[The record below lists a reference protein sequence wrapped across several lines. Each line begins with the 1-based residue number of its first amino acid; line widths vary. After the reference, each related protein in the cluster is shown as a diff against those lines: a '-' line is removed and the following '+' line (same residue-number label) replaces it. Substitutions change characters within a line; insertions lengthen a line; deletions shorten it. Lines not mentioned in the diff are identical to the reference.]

1 MKKRAEPN
9 NGSKSDTDR
18 AKRIYRAALESIKCL
33 DSINTG
39 KKAYREVFSP
49 DAVGLR
55 NKLKDYCE
63 RLMFFNPVEYGRKA
77 EEVLWRK
84 VFYDVIQV
92 VKRSKN
98 HIRHHGSVETA
109 YRTHLAAAAG
119 YYQHLVFRL
128 QREFSLRLAGVIDY
142 HQLPEIRAGR
152 RNDMTSVKTI
162 NPSIQEWAQRACH
175 RCLICLGD
183 ISRYIC
189 DVDRMSIPT
198 TAARYYHQAFMLFPE
213 IGMPHNQLGT
223 LAGSRYSGCE
233 AAYHY
238 VRCLACEKPFEGARG
253 NLARLFEKNSK
264 RFHELNTPQARD
276 LPPDEQRHQD
286 IKRFFTRFF
295 KLLEIFHGT
304 SNNIEM
310 TELQQLC
317 QLTLQD
323 FNLCMFYEPHHQL
336 RQSDLPGGPD
346 SRDFQDD
353 DFDEFMD
360 PGDPA
365 SFQYLDNGIVF
376 KIFGCLMCTIHLLEK
391 NGSTNITAATA
402 FLLALFSHLLNH
414 VVIRLQGCLEDME
427 HPNKIL
433 IAGSSLSSENM
444 HNEESSGS
452 EDEQARHMGDHAQQN
467 SQDSMAKSAKNGG
480 SKIQPKKSR
489 VSTLR
494 GLRRRRP
501 RRRDMSESSDNM
513 SDLSEASDLSEGN
526 DDVDE
531 HLVSSDS
538 ENYDDLASYFDHGSD
553 SDLSE
558 AEDILDNEVK
568 TNSNNAHSVNTE
580 HDNWSLSG
588 KGLPNGDMKHIWL
601 NGTGDKSLADISSEL
616 FSSSLMF
623 LGQDLAQSSQLADVF
638 NTKERVLVP
647 PGFNSSEEAKHVA
660 EITEKLA
667 NFDIETDTETIHNF
681 TDTEQTDAFAETEE
695 MDHERNNSSATGRQE
710 LQQQK
715 LMQVLEVIQSEGLL
729 PTVKVM
735 CDWMRSQASIISVCA
750 QSSYNLWQRL
760 SVLLN
765 FLPHETDIV
774 QHSMCWVPE
783 LQVIVKQTKF
793 PDWTQVF
800 PLTEDIELC
809 QLPPLADIHSQV
821 DFTTR
826 HRAQLSDIQETFLR
840 ICCLRHFGY
849 FLTSIESIDFT
860 YKADTSIFFGPS
872 SSSDLTVNNCSQ
884 ECMERLKDAENRR
897 NQLMRDMAQLRLQAE
912 VNELEGSLKTSEHW
926 VFPPYVVADD
936 TALCNYLGK
945 VKELTQ
951 TARCIVVIPVA
962 VVDSLDMQKKD
973 SANAREVIR
982 WLETQLR
989 RGNRYIRAQRSKETL
1004 SLNQYGIH
1012 KKKNRDAW
1020 YILELLG
1027 CARYLAQ
1034 QTGSFTGHSVVAII
1048 TGRQKLVTPTLP
1060 PIIQQIK
1067 SQAEQE
1073 GVTIETM
1080 VDFGNRWKSV
1090 LQQTGEG

>member
-33 DSINTG
+33 DGINKG

-92 VKRSKN
+92 VKRSKD

-152 RNDMTSVKTI
+152 RNDTSSVKTI

-198 TAARYYHQAFMLFPE
+198 TACRYYHQAFMLFPE

-238 VRCLACEKPFEGARG
+238 VRCLACEKPFDGARG
-253 NLARLFEKNSK
+253 NLTRLFEKNAK

-317 QLTLQD
+317 QHALQD
-323 FNLCMFYEPHHQL
+323 FNLCMFYEPQHQL
-336 RQSDLPGGPD
+336 KQRDPQGGAE
-346 SRDFQDD
+346 SRDFHLE
-353 DFDEFMD
+353 DFHEFLD

-376 KIFGCLMCTIHLLEK
+376 TIFGCLMCTIHLLEK
-391 NGSTNITAATA
+391 TGSTNITAATA

-444 HNEESSGS
+444 HNDESSGS
-452 EDEQARHMGDHAQQN
+452 EDERARRIDDHTLQN
-467 SQDSMAKSAKNGG
+467 SVDNTARSVRNG
-480 SKIQPKKSR
+480 SNKTESKKSR

-501 RRRDMSESSDNM
+501 QRRDMSESSDNM
-513 SDLSEASDLSEGN
+513 SDMSEVSDLSEGN
-526 DDVDE
+526 DDDVDDGI
-531 HLVSSDS
+531 VSSDS
-538 ENYDDLASYFDHGSD
+538 EDDDDLASYFDHGSD

-558 AEDILDNEVK
+558 TEDAPEHEMKAN
-568 TNSNNAHSVNTE
+568 TNNANSGNTG
-580 HDNWSLSG
+580 HGNWPPSG
-588 KGLPNGDMKHIWL
+588 KSLPNGDMKHIWL
-601 NGTGDKSLADISSEL
+601 NGNGDKSLADISSEL

-623 LGQDLAQSSQLADVF
+623 LGQDLAQGNQTADVL
-638 NTKERVLVP
+638 NTRESVLVP
-647 PGFNSSEEAKHVA
+647 P
-660 EITEKLA
+660 
-667 NFDIETDTETIHNF
+667 
-681 TDTEQTDAFAETEE
+681 
-695 MDHERNNSSATGRQE
+695 
-710 LQQQK
+710 
-715 LMQVLEVIQSEGLL
+715 
-729 PTVKVM
+729 
-735 CDWMRSQASIISVCA
+735 
-750 QSSYNLWQRL
+750 
-760 SVLLN
+760 
-765 FLPHETDIV
+765 
-774 QHSMCWVPE
+774 
-783 LQVIVKQTKF
+783 
-793 PDWTQVF
+793 
-800 PLTEDIELC
+800 
-809 QLPPLADIHSQV
+809 
-821 DFTTR
+821 
-826 HRAQLSDIQETFLR
+826 
-840 ICCLRHFGY
+840 
-849 FLTSIESIDFT
+849 
-860 YKADTSIFFGPS
+860 
-872 SSSDLTVNNCSQ
+872 
-884 ECMERLKDAENRR
+884 
-897 NQLMRDMAQLRLQAE
+897 
-912 VNELEGSLKTSEHW
+912 
-926 VFPPYVVADD
+926 
-936 TALCNYLGK
+936 
-945 VKELTQ
+945 
-951 TARCIVVIPVA
+951 
-962 VVDSLDMQKKD
+962 
-973 SANAREVIR
+973 
-982 WLETQLR
+982 
-989 RGNRYIRAQRSKETL
+989 
-1004 SLNQYGIH
+1004 
-1012 KKKNRDAW
+1012 
-1020 YILELLG
+1020 
-1027 CARYLAQ
+1027 
-1034 QTGSFTGHSVVAII
+1034 
-1048 TGRQKLVTPTLP
+1048 
-1060 PIIQQIK
+1060 
-1067 SQAEQE
+1067 
-1073 GVTIETM
+1073 
-1080 VDFGNRWKSV
+1080 
-1090 LQQTGEG
+1090 